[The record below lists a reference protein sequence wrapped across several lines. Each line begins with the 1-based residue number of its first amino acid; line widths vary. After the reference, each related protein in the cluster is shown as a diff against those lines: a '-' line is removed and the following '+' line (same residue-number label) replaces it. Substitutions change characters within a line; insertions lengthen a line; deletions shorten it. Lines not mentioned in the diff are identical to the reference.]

1 MSFQS
6 FPTSEVVNAGFTINS
21 TSYGSGSCAVS
32 YDGSKIAFGATNQT
46 TNNGSQGIVQVF
58 SNSSGSFTP
67 EFTLSDPYSID
78 GTDGFGNNIGS
89 NINFNRDGTRLFVR
103 NSDNQLRFFAYNSGA
118 NSWSL
123 SQIVGNSKTYAV
135 SSNSTNDALYIVN
148 IRPIFGD
155 PPSVNYDVYQ
165 FSGSSYSQIANDLAL
180 DPQPGRGNHTT
191 DHEAECYYND
201 NGGNPVFVLI
211 VGDWQNQ
218 RLIHYTYDFS
228 SNTFGT
234 GTVFSQAVSDFGIQ
248 IQITQETNEE
258 GQYLVVGSSAN
269 TFYVY
274 TSDSVVNPNYTLLT
288 SVSGSGDFGRYIGI
302 SSQTRYIVTSNT
314 NETVS
319 GLANAGRVSIL
330 VPSGSTYVESEYSME
345 GTIASNFLGTN
356 VAVDADTTLVAAG
369 AVIQNNTN
377 SRSIFNSTSM
387 CLSDDTKIIKLV
399 EL

>member
-46 TNNGSQGIVQVF
+46 TDNGSQGIVQVF

-78 GTDGFGNNIGS
+78 GTEGFGNNIGT
-89 NINFNRDGTRLFVR
+89 NIYFNRDGTRLFVR
-103 NSDNQLRFFAYNSGA
+103 NSDNQLRFFNYTS
-118 NSWSL
+118 SWTWK
-123 SQIVGNSKTYAV
+123 QTIGNSKTYAV
-135 SSNSTNDALYIVN
+135 SSNATNDALYIVN
-148 IRPIFGD
+148 LRPIFGN

-165 FSGSSYSQIANDLAL
+165 FTGSIYFKIADNVAL
-180 DPQPGRGNHTT
+180 DPQPGRGNSST
-191 DHEAECYYND
+191 DHEAQCYYNND
-201 NGGNPVFVLI
+201 NGVLVLI

-302 SSQTRYIVTSNT
+302 SSQTKYIVTSNT

-330 VPSGSTYVESEYSME
+330 VPSGSTYVESSYSME

-387 CLSDDTKIIKLV
+387 CLSDDSKIIKLV

>member
-21 TSYGSGSCAVS
+21 TSYGSSSCAVS

-46 TNNGSQGIVQVF
+46 TDNGSQGIVQVF

-78 GTDGFGNNIGS
+78 GTEGFGNNIGT
-89 NINFNRDGTRLFVR
+89 NISLNRDGTRLFVR
-103 NSDNQLRFFAYNSGA
+103 NSNDQLRFFTYDSGT
-118 NSWSL
+118 NSWSFE
-123 SQIVGNSKTYAV
+123 QTIGNSRTYAI

-148 IRPIFGD
+148 IRPIFGN

-165 FSGSSYSQIANDLAL
+165 FTGSIYFKIADNVAL
-180 DPQPGRGNHTT
+180 DPQPGDEVET
-191 DHEAECYYND
+191 AQCYYNND
-201 NGGNPVFVLI
+201 NGVLVLI

-218 RLIHYTYDFS
+218 RVIHYTYDFT

-234 GTVFSQAVSDFGIQ
+234 GTVFSQAVSEFGRQ

-302 SSQTRYIVTSNT
+302 CSQTKHIVTSNT

-330 VPSGSTYVESEYSME
+330 FLSGSTYVESSFSME

-356 VAVDADTTLVAAG
+356 VAVDAATTLAAAG